1 MRRLS
6 PEDRRLWQKI
16 ARSVTPLEAR
26 RLKQALLSSSES
38 EPAPEPPA
46 ERAPSKARAGSAPP
60 APGMGL
66 SGTPARTSA
75 KTTAKTLAN
84 SAPAREPPSQVIEP
98 NRARRVQRE
107 RDPIEARID
116 LHGYGRFQAE
126 DAVVAFLSSSYARG
140 HRTVLIITGH
150 GRAGGGIIRASLPEW
165 LSSERLRP
173 IVAGH
178 GPAHRRHGGEG
189 ATYVTLKRKK

>member
-26 RLKQALLSSSES
+26 RLKQALLSSTGS
-38 EPAPEPPA
+38 EPAPPAKQAPAGSGKARTGPAPTSQVPRPAKAAPAARASSRPEPP
-46 ERAPSKARAGSAPP
+46 
-60 APGMGL
+60 
-66 SGTPARTSA
+66 T
-75 KTTAKTLAN
+75 
-84 SAPAREPPSQVIEP
+84 QDIEP

-126 DAVVAFLSSSYARG
+126 DAVVAFLSNSFARG

-150 GRAGGGIIRASLPEW
+150 GRTGGGIIRASLPEW
-165 LSSERLRP
+165 LASERLRA

-178 GPAHRRHGGEG
+178 APAHRRHGGDG
-189 ATYVTLKRKK
+189 ATYVTLKRRR